1 MKILVL
7 TGSARN
13 GNSSKLADAFIQGA
27 KESGHDVT
35 RVNCAKLKVGGCLG
49 CNFCYKHDSVCCQK
63 DDFAN
68 LREDLISADA
78 IVFASPVYYYGISSQ
93 LRAVIDRFYAI
104 DGKLH
109 APKRTA
115 LLLSLADD
123 SETTANPS
131 VVHYKGFTGYLGW
144 QDAGIVIAYGCTEP
158 DDVLK
163 TDAIAKAKELGKN
176 I

>member
-13 GNSSKLADAFIQGA
+13 GNSSKLADAFIEGA
-27 KESGHDVT
+27 KEAGHDIR
-35 RVNCAKLKVGGCLG
+35 RVDCAKLKVNGCLG
-49 CNFCYKHDSVCCQK
+49 CNYCYSHDSVCCQK
-63 DDFAN
+63 DGFAD
-68 LREDLISADA
+68 LREDLIAADA
-78 IVFASPVYYYGISSQ
+78 VIFASPIYYYGLSSQ

-115 LLLSLADD
+115 LLISLADD
-123 SETTANPS
+123 AEETAQPA
-131 VVHYKGFTGYLGW
+131 VIHYKGFTGYLGW
-144 QDAGIVIAYGCTEP
+144 QDSGIVIAYGCTAP
-158 DDVLK
+158 DDILK
-163 TDAIAKAKELGKN
+163 TDALAKARELGKN